1 MRRVASIP
9 WVAATLLL
17 LSCSDGRLRNDAREA
32 LKQGDGERAARF
44 FSQALD
50 REPGDP
56 RLRRGLAEAW
66 ILVARERTEDG
77 EDRPADWARPVRE
90 LERIPLDS
98 TVARLLD
105 ESRLGRARS
114 LARSGDTSRAL
125 RVLEQALESN
135 PRATASRNL
144 LAVLV
149 DRRGE
154 HDRAAE
160 LFLQNT
166 VIDSLDV
173 DSWFNLALVEWSR
186 GRRLESAE
194 HILRASHLN
203 PKDPEILW
211 WLGRIAE
218 MGDDRK

>member
-1 MRRVASIP
+1 M
-9 WVAATLLL
+9 
-17 LSCSDGRLRNDAREA
+17 
-32 LKQGDGERAARF
+32 
-44 FSQALD
+44 
-50 REPGDP
+50 
-56 RLRRGLAEAW
+56 RRGLAEAW

-77 EDRPADWARPVRE
+77 EDRPVDWAKPARE
-90 LERIPLDS
+90 LERVPLD
-98 TVARLLD
+98 TAVERLLD
-105 ESRLGRARS
+105 ESRLGRARA

-173 DSWFNLALVEWSR
+173 DSWFNLGLVEWAR
-186 GRRLESAE
+186 GRRLEAAE
-194 HILRASHLN
+194 HMLRASRLS

-211 WLGRIAE
+211 WLGRIAS